1 MGMIA
6 EFKEFINKG
15 NMIDLAVGLVAG
27 AAFGKL
33 ISSFVDGVVLP
44 PIGKLISG
52 VNFSD
57 MKYVLDPAIAEVKDA
72 TGKIITAA
80 KPEAAIKYGEFF
92 QSIIDF
98 LLVMFVI
105 FLVVKAYNRW
115 KKEAPPPPPSSTDT
129 LLGEIR
135 DLLKR

>member
-1 MGMIA
+1 
-6 EFKEFINKG
+6 
-15 NMIDLAVGLVAG
+15 LVAG

-92 QSIIDF
+92 QNIIDF